1 MSAQP
6 LISCRN
12 ISVKYRIRYHKVDT
26 FKESFVHAGRNLW
39 RCVATGFRAAKRE
52 NYSKDFCALKN
63 VSFDAWPGDFIGL
76 IGRNGAGKSTL
87 LRQLA
92 KIEIPD
98 EGQIDLRGTIGTLLN
113 LTAGFKNDL
122 SGMENIYLRGAV
134 LGFQKDQIDQLLP
147 KLLDFCELGEFIY
160 APLKTYSAGMRARL
174 GFSIAIYVNP
184 DILLLD
190 EVIGVGD
197 EKFKRKAGNIFDH
210 LGGNKVAVLATH
222 GLGMIENY
230 CNKAL
235 WLEEGRVNQFGPAKD
250 IVEEY
255 RDYMAQ

>member
-1 MSAQP
+1 M
-6 LISCRN
+6 
-12 ISVKYRIRYHKVDT
+12 KYRIRYHRVDT
-26 FKESFVHAGRNLW
+26 FKESFIHAGRSLW
-39 RCVATGFRAAKRE
+39 RRVGAGFRAGERE

-63 VSFDAWPGDFIGL
+63 VSFEAWPGDFIGL

-174 GFSIAIYVNP
+174 GFSLAIYVNP
-184 DILLLD
+184 DIILLD

-197 EKFKRKAGNIFDH
+197 QKFKRKAGNIFDH
-210 LGGNKVAVLATH
+210 LGDSKVAVLATH
-222 GLGMIENY
+222 SLDMIENY
-230 CNKAL
+230 CSKAI
-235 WLEEGRVNQFGPAKD
+235 WLDQGHVRRIGPTDEVLDEYLAFMTEGTRKQN
-250 IVEEY
+250 
-255 RDYMAQ
+255 